1 MEDFLGK
8 GYSVFAD
15 NFYNSV
21 KLAMHLLKQKT
32 QICGTLHGDRK
43 GTPKNI
49 VKKKSKKA
57 ESVWKRSD
65 HVVCQWNDKGNMLA
79 ISNKHSVEMVQVP
92 NKRGQLTIKPNIV
105 CDYHNDISG
114 VDQFDQMLTY
124 CQGLRKCIQ

>member
-1 MEDFLGK
+1 
-8 GYSVFAD
+8 
-15 NFYNSV
+15 
-21 KLAMHLLKQKT
+21 MHLLKQKT

-49 VKKKSKKA
+49 VKKKLKKA

-65 HVVCQWNDKGNMLA
+65 HVVCQRNDKGNMLT

-92 NKRGQLTIKPNIV
+92 NKHGQLTIKPNIV
-105 CDYHNDISG
+105 CDYSNDISG